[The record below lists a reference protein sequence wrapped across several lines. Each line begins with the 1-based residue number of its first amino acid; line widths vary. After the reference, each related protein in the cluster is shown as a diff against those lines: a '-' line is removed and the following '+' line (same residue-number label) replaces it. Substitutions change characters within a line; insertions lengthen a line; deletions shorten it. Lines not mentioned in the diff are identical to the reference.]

1 MHLVERSKQLL
12 LATGSEW
19 VLWILVGLSAASL
32 AIIVERVVALR
43 KLRGDTDDL
52 RAVLASALKE
62 GGFARARDA
71 MGALVHPAA
80 KVALRGMR
88 AAEGAMHAE
97 TLAQKRGLERRFGFL
112 ATLGANAPFIGLFG
126 TVIGILQAF
135 EAMGRATASASAAP
149 PTQVMSSIAE
159 ALVATAVGLGVAIP
173 AVVAFN
179 AFSRAVKEALEDA
192 QLLSLEVL
200 SHLDGARARSSKPDL
215 RVVTTS
221 RAS

>member
-1 MHLVERSKQLL
+1 MP
-12 LATGSEW
+12 
-19 VLWILVGLSAASL
+19 
-32 AIIVERVVALR
+32 
-43 KLRGDTDDL
+43 
-52 RAVLASALKE
+52 KE
-62 GGFARARDA
+62 
-71 MGALVHPAA
+71 
-80 KVALRGMR
+80 
-88 AAEGAMHAE
+88 AEGAMNAE
-97 TLAQKRGLERRFGFL
+97 TLAQKRALERRFGFL

-135 EAMGRATASASAAP
+135 EAMGRATATASSAP

-179 AFSRAVKEALEDA
+179 AFSRTVKEALEDA

-215 RVVTTS
+215 RVVSTT